1 MREYKY
7 CPFCGGTPHLFSVQG
22 IHRVDCDHCDMEGPL
37 GSSPEDA
44 IKRYNTRA
52 KTPIEA
58 AAKAVDWGWII
69 EQIKNEGAPYV
80 GALAALKAAVE
91 EK

>member
-1 MREYKY
+1 
-7 CPFCGGTPHLFSVQG
+7 
-22 IHRVDCDHCDMEGPL
+22 
-37 GSSPEDA
+37 
-44 IKRYNTRA
+44 
-52 KTPIEA
+52 
-58 AAKAVDWGWII
+58 VDWGWII